1 MEDADDDDDDEGKTV
16 LCCGECGCDE
26 NRNGYRYRKELTD
39 NGSIG

>member
-26 NRNGYRYRKELTD
+26 EKQDYEKKEEARTTL
-39 NGSIG
+39 